1 VRLIDHLAYELMYV
15 DQHVEQAAMRNAWIE
30 VEALEALR
38 AQIRETRSVLIR
50 REIQPPLLSKHKPSA
65 A

>member
-1 VRLIDHLAYELMYV
+1 VRLIDHLAHELMYV
-15 DQHVEQAAMRNAWIE
+15 DKHVEQAAMRNAWIE

-38 AQIRETRSVLIR
+38 MQIRETRSVLLQ
-50 REIQPPLLSKHKPSA
+50 REVQSPLLSKHKPSA